1 MSSKSAAA
9 KGSKDFLL
17 ELLNF
22 VETGKWATIP
32 SQKLSYLKR
41 YDYITPKRGG
51 YTLTRRGRSTLSE
64 RQIWALTIPTPKKW
78 DRKWHIVLF
87 DIPVDKKR
95 RRDTFRL
102 RLKELNFTLYQNSV
116 WVHPYPIDATV
127 TKIARFY
134 KLERCILFVTAEK
147 ISGENSLRKKY
158 DL

>member
-41 YDYITPKRGG
+41 YDYI
-51 YTLTRRGRSTLSE
+51 
-64 RQIWALTIPTPKKW
+64 
-78 DRKWHIVLF
+78 RKWHIVLF